1 MTAMLNTSTLPGNP
15 SLRCCCHQL
24 RDAQKFD
31 SIRRAPQ
38 LIRCSARQPEVCKLE
53 CCLFLKYWK
62 DCCHHRLTEQTLL
75 QEAFRTRRPLALGFA
90 ALVAAGLTQFCP
102 PAYAELEVRCTLLG
116 LRLPTAAVI
125 SAAAAAGE
133 CSLAVIVQIPRTL
146 RSEFW
151 HALQTVP
158 AASVT
163 AVAKPIKEQKVDKE
177 KVWLIFILG
186 AAGLFGGTLLLEN
199 NERFFP
205 AIYKANLAM
214 SQAKKAMK
222 VSGMTLSLLDR

>member
-1 MTAMLNTSTLPGNP
+1 MRFP
-15 SLRCCCHQL
+15 
-24 RDAQKFD
+24 
-31 SIRRAPQ
+31 
-38 LIRCSARQPEVCKLE
+38 
-53 CCLFLKYWK
+53 
-62 DCCHHRLTEQTLL
+62 
-75 QEAFRTRRPLALGFA
+75 
-90 ALVAAGLTQFCP
+90 
-102 PAYAELEVRCTLLG
+102 
-116 LRLPTAAVI
+116 
-125 SAAAAAGE
+125 
-133 CSLAVIVQIPRTL
+133 LAVIVQTIRTL
-146 RSEFW
+146 NNKSL

-222 VSGMTLSLLDR
+222 VSSTRLPLLKDRAVVHACVHVRLTGRIKHIATCDL